1 MIYHK
6 PCRISGRD
14 PPQAPFSVGELGLLH
29 TGHDL
34 DLAIQDMEERA
45 VRLRDLI
52 EQEEIMSEEY
62 RRLAEESRGHL
73 LGARDQVAVSWT
85 MYMPASLRWSS
96 LER

>member
-6 PCRISGRD
+6 LLFEP
-14 PPQAPFSVGELGLLH
+14 GEIGLLH

-62 RRLAEESRGHL
+62 RRMARGVKMASTWSSRSG
-73 LGARDQVAVSWT
+73 GCVSWMMCT
-85 MYMPASLRWSS
+85 QAFRS
-96 LER
+96 